1 MTITEKILADA
12 SGLAE
17 VRPGDIVQVPVDL
30 VFGQDTTMPLAVIE
44 FRRMGAKRLFDPDR
58 VAIVC
63 DHFVPNATVLAA
75 ERTKALR
82 EFAREQGIA
91 HYFEAG
97 RGGNYGIEHA
107 LLPEEGLIGPGMVV
121 VGADS
126 HTTSYGALG
135 AFASGFGSTDI
146 AAAMALGQVWLRVPE
161 TMLFV
166 YEGEQRPWVGAKD
179 LILYTIG
186 QIGVAGALYRTMEL
200 VGPVIESLTVD
211 QRLTMCNMGVEAGA
225 KNAIVPVD
233 QETERYLQAAG
244 VKGTALGSESL
255 RSSAPNAQYYSV
267 TRIDVTEIEPQVA
280 CPPSPDN
287 VKPLS
292 EVIGTRLD
300 AAFIGS
306 CTNGRIDDLRRA
318 ARILEGRRVSDDLR
332 LIVIPATQNIY
343 LKALREG
350 LLGVF
355 AEAGAAVS
363 TPTCGPCFGGHMG
376 LLAAGERAIATTN
389 RNFVGRM
396 GHVESEVFLSSP
408 VVAAASAVMGHIAH
422 PDEVVR

>member
-1 MTITEKILADA
+1 
-12 SGLAE
+12 
-17 VRPGDIVQVPVDL
+17 VDL
-30 VFGQDTTMPLAVIE
+30 VFGQDTTMPMAVIE
-44 FRRMGAKRLFDPDR
+44 FRRMGAEHVFDPDR

-75 ERTKALR
+75 ERTKSLR

-91 HYFEAG
+91 NYFEAG
-97 RGGNYGIEHA
+97 RGENYGIEHA
-107 LLPEEGLIGPGMVV
+107 LLPEEGLIQPGTVV

-135 AFASGFGSTDI
+135 AFASGFGSTDV
-146 AAAMALGQVWLRVPE
+146 AAAMALGKVWLRAPE

-166 YEGEQRPWVGAKD
+166 YEGALRPWVGAKD

-200 VGPVIESLTVD
+200 VGPVIESLTID
-211 QRLTMCNMGVEAGA
+211 ERFTMCNMGVEAGA

-233 QETERYLQAAG
+233 RETERYLRTVGAQ
-244 VKGTALGSESL
+244 GTLFGGEPVNGSDPDA
-255 RSSAPNAQYYSV
+255 RYYSA

-280 CPPSPDN
+280 CPSSPDN

-292 EVIGTRLD
+292 DVRGTRLD

-318 ARILEGRRVSDDLR
+318 ASVLEGRRVSGDLR

-343 LKALREG
+343 LQALREG
-350 LLGVF
+350 LLEVL

-376 LLAAGERAIATTN
+376 LLARGERVIATTN

-396 GHVESEVFLSSP
+396 GHPESEVFLSSP
-408 VVAAASAVMGHIAH
+408 VVAAASAVMGRIAH